1 MATRSG
7 EVRLSVP
14 IWKAVFTSSKLIW
27 ASYKYLI
34 FLGAFMALLSSWMNV
49 TLVNVYAYS
58 ILAFMLTQAYGLDT
72 KQAGL
77 IGLALPCADFF
88 VANTFSIVVDKLGQR
103 YKESLIYVRK
113 GLVCSIAF
121 LRAGLFF
128 ILFIAADNLISFVV
142 ILVFISALNT
152 AEQVAIQDEI
162 LRNTDFTFLN
172 QKGTSHRSLIH
183 MN

>member
-1 MATRSG
+1 
-7 EVRLSVP
+7 
-14 IWKAVFTSSKLIW
+14 
-27 ASYKYLI
+27 
-34 FLGAFMALLSSWMNV
+34 MALLSSWMNV

-77 IGLALPCADFF
+77 IGLSLPCADFF

-103 YKESLIYVRK
+103 FKNKLIYVRK

-162 LRNTDFTFLN
+162 LRNKDFSIFQYIST
-172 QKGTSHRSLIH
+172 KREPHTEA
-183 MN
+183 